1 MQNERIINSQTSNK
15 MSSIK
20 NLLNDFGILFHI
32 ILIGVAIFKTN
43 SHAATPFEQ
52 VEEAVGG
59 GAIYL
64 DLVGIDTTYE
74 SITNSNVSLT
84 TDALDWGWPDGSDGE
99 VSVASDGFSGDIFD
113 DKSNTASDFSTFI
126 SGLTPF
132 SRHELYVLNV
142 IKTNSYDFSWSRG
155 INANIVDVSEEGV
168 GGDSPAVI
176 EENFGEEALTFS
188 DRTHQHNGAAFD
200 LDGNLSTSGSQI
212 IALPEYLLGANYIRF
227 ANNARDNAPYT
238 AEVEADGV
246 TTWFLLVDNRVD
258 GDAGN
263 KNSPNS
269 TKVEVS
275 ILSRAFDVL

>member
-20 NLLNDFGILFHI
+20 NLLNHFGILFHI

-132 SRHELYVLNV
+132 
-142 IKTNSYDFSWSRG
+142 
-155 INANIVDVSEEGV
+155 
-168 GGDSPAVI
+168 
-176 EENFGEEALTFS
+176 
-188 DRTHQHNGAAFD
+188 
-200 LDGNLSTSGSQI
+200 
-212 IALPEYLLGANYIRF
+212 
-227 ANNARDNAPYT
+227 
-238 AEVEADGV
+238 
-246 TTWFLLVDNRVD
+246 
-258 GDAGN
+258 
-263 KNSPNS
+263 
-269 TKVEVS
+269 
-275 ILSRAFDVL
+275 